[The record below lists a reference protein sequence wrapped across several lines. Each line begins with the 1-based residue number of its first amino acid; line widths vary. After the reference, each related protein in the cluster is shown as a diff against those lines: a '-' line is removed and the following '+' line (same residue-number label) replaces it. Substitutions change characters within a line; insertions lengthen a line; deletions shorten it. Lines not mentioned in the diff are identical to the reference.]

1 MTNYILKLIHK
12 SLSDNDLKHIL
23 GGDLKIIKYAD
34 LAKYKSIDEVLTK
47 ERDYAI
53 LLYVDNETPSTISGH
68 WVAIARN
75 KDLYMFFDSYGL
87 KPDEEFHFISLK
99 KRYEVHEYK
108 PYLTNLLRNVNYIY
122 NKVKYQNKDYMVD
135 TCGSHCTMF
144 LWYFKNQDMDLPE
157 YQQFMKIIHDK
168 NNVPY
173 DVIAAQFISDFI

>member
-23 GGDLKIIKYAD
+23 GDDLKIIKYAD

-75 KDLYMFFDSYGL
+75 KDLYMFSTL
-87 KPDEEFHFISLK
+87 
-99 KRYEVHEYK
+99 
-108 PYLTNLLRNVNYIY
+108 
-122 NKVKYQNKDYMVD
+122 MV
-135 TCGSHCTMF
+135 
-144 LWYFKNQDMDLPE
+144 
-157 YQQFMKIIHDK
+157 
-168 NNVPY
+168 
-173 DVIAAQFISDFI
+173 